1 MNGLLADADAA
12 YSRGDYVNALR
23 ISRPLASLDYAA
35 AQNNLGFMYA
45 NGQGFTRDYQK
56 AAMWFLI
63 AESSGHPDTA
73 KPLKKATAEISENDL
88 VVARRWAKTCIKREF
103 QNCE

>member
-1 MNGLLADADAA
+1 
-12 YSRGDYVNALR
+12 
-23 ISRPLASLDYAA
+23 
-35 AQNNLGFMYA
+35 
-45 NGQGFTRDYQK
+45 
-56 AAMWFLI
+56 MWFLI

-88 VVARRWAKTCIKREF
+88 MVARRWAKTCIKREF